1 MRNKKEL
8 TTLNNTYSREVEILD
23 KRVVLEKDF
32 TIYGTK
38 EHPLFLA
45 QDVARWIE
53 HSNVTVMLKKIDDN
67 EKVKLNNV
75 YFENRTGGNGTMFL
89 TENGLYEV
97 LMQSRKPIAKAFKTE
112 VKKILKQIR
121 TTGGYV
127 SNEDMFIQNYL
138 PFADEPTKL
147 LFKSTLETVKK
158 LNQKIEQDAPK
169 VLYADAVA
177 ESADTSLVRE
187 LAKYL
192 SSNGVRIGGNRLF
205 EWLRENGYLIKEGSD
220 RNLPTQKSMDLKL
233 FVVTEA
239 PVWNYGECTIYKTAR
254 VTAKGRVY
262 FLNKFLGNNM
272 RGKKL
277 EYAMV

>member
-1 MRNKKEL
+1 MRNEL
-8 TTLNNTYSREVEILD
+8 QIIDQRT
-23 KRVVLEKDF
+23 VLGKDF
-32 TIYGTK
+32 KIYGTV
-38 EHPLFLA
+38 ENPLFLA
-45 QDVARWIE
+45 KDVAEWIDYTRT
-53 HSNVTVMLKKIDDN
+53 SQGYRNTSMMLSKIGED
-67 EKVKLNNV
+67 EKIKVKFSTINNNDSRKNNLKTEV
-75 YFENRTGGNGTMFL
+75 WML

>member
-1 MRNKKEL
+1 MRNEL
-8 TTLNNTYSREVEILD
+8 QIIDQRT
-23 KRVVLEKDF
+23 VLGKDF
-32 TIYGTK
+32 KIYGTV
-38 EHPLFLA
+38 ENPLFLA
-45 QDVARWIE
+45 NDVALWIE
-53 HSNVTVMLKKIDDN
+53 HSNVTVMIRNLEDN
-67 EKVKLNNV
+67 EKVVISLPTKHCL
-75 YFENRTGGNGTMFL
+75 EGLQGNTKYTFL

-97 LMQSRKPIAKAFKTE
+97 LMQSRKPLAKQFKAQ